1 MDTTVS
7 ESTRISETQQTL
19 ARSGGEMLSTD
30 DGHSSPAAAGHAPR
44 GAHSSRGRERSGPAP
59 QGCRI
64 TPLPIRGRG
73 PGLQPA
79 ALRSLDFTLTSS
91 VADGTARHLVTEA
104 LPPHH
109 YVLTAG
115 HLPLPA
121 GTKFIPSLGPSDEVL
136 LLKCSHH
143 KP

>member
-1 MDTTVS
+1 
-7 ESTRISETQQTL
+7 
-19 ARSGGEMLSTD
+19 MLSTD

-44 GAHSSRGRERSGPAP
+44 AAHSPRGRERSGPAP

-64 TPLPIRGRG
+64 APLPTRGRG

-79 ALRSLDFTLTSS
+79 ALRGLGFTLTSS
-91 VADGTARHLVTEA
+91 VAAGTARHLVTEA
-104 LPPHH
+104 LSASDAGLPPHH

-121 GTKFIPSLGPSDEVL
+121 GTKFIPGLGPSDEAL

>member
-1 MDTTVS
+1 
-7 ESTRISETQQTL
+7 
-19 ARSGGEMLSTD
+19 MLSTD

-64 TPLPIRGRG
+64 TPLPIRGWG

-79 ALRSLDFTLTSS
+79 ALRSLGFTLTSS
-91 VADGTARHLVTEA
+91 VADGTSRHLVTEA
-104 LPPHH
+104 LPTHH

-121 GTKFIPSLGPSDEVL
+121 GTNFIPSLGPSDEVL

>member
-1 MDTTVS
+1 MLPVELTPP
-7 ESTRISETQQTL
+7 
-19 ARSGGEMLSTD
+19 GG
-30 DGHSSPAAAGHAPR
+30 GNAP
-44 GAHSSRGRERSGPAP
+44 GLPP